1 MSSKQLTGGTG
12 RFFVKQFILLAI
24 TLVLMVFFTIPLMK
38 AVKAALSPGEL
49 ETNVNRSQQEVAG
62 LETRLDVIQS
72 EMLMGAGDDEAQEKL
87 RKEVEELKRQVEAKE
102 RENRNLQD
110 QMALVR
116 TMLEVLKA
124 QPTAAA
130 VPVVDT
136 GHKFFDLLTKIFG
149 CIGSVF
155 TGAVFLVSWWRNRRE
170 PPRPEES

>member
-102 RENRNLQD
+102 RENKKLARPNGSGTDHAGSAKSSARGRRSAGGGHRSQILRSADQD
-110 QMALVR
+110 FRLYRFRVYRSGVSCFVVEEQAR
-116 TMLEVLKA
+116 T
-124 QPTAAA
+124 TAA
-130 VPVVDT
+130 
-136 GHKFFDLLTKIFG
+136 
-149 CIGSVF
+149 
-155 TGAVFLVSWWRNRRE
+155 
-170 PPRPEES
+170 